1 MFACERL
8 HVRPAQTVAF
18 ETGSAGIAAARAA
31 GCRLAIGVER
41 NGDAGALV
49 GSHADAIIADLAELL
64 NHSLK

>member
-31 GCRLAIGVER
+31 GFRLAIGVER